1 MAAGVALVA
10 LGAAYLNGGRWQG
23 PLYCISRP
31 GQLWAG
37 RAGTTPTDAVPDCPA
52 SDSYRREVRSG
63 QSQVE
68 LYRLPGWQP
77 RALLEQLKRAGYAQE
92 TDDPINP
99 GTYSAFLRRGT
110 ERVQYLATREGA
122 TTLVTLSGRPT
133 E

>member
-1 MAAGVALVA
+1 MAAGVALAA
-10 LGAAYLNGGRWQG
+10 LGAAYLHGGRWQG
-23 PLYCISRP
+23 PLYCIARP

-37 RAGTTPTDAVPDCPA
+37 AAGALPAAAMPECPA
-52 SDSYRREVRSG
+52 SDSYRREIRSG

-77 RALLEQLKRAGYAQE
+77 GVLLEQLKRAGYVQE

-99 GTYSAFLRRGT
+99 GIYSAFLRRGS
-110 ERVQYLATREGA
+110 ERVQYLAVREGA
-122 TTLVTLSGRPT
+122 TTLVTLSGRPQ